1 MKIFSF
7 YEMFLSESR
16 ILSKAPRKKLHPTA
30 REGFNYTLRTH
41 FLHFVLRELTR
52 KNFCFRYIAIEKTGK
67 RDLLSQVSRI
77 VVVRDGLSGQTSRD
91 KERTV
96 ACMSHR
102 VDGIASHP
110 IFIPLRQ
117 RKVKK

>member
-1 MKIFSF
+1 MKCF
-7 YEMFLSESR
+7 YQNPGFC
-16 ILSKAPRKKLHPTA
+16 PKLQEKNFIPTA

-67 RDLLSQVSRI
+67 RDLLSQVSRM
-77 VVVRDGLSGQTSRD
+77 VVVRHGLSGQASRD

-96 ACMSHR
+96 AWMSHR
-102 VDGIASHP
+102 VDGIASHL
-110 IFIPLRQ
+110 IFIPPRQ